1 MKLKNQTMKLSNET
15 LTVLKNFAG
24 INQSILVRKGNK
36 LRTMSVMKTVL
47 AEAVVNEE
55 FEKELIQFEG
65 YVPVI
70 LFFLLKKLVI

>member
-1 MKLKNQTMKLSNET
+1 MKLSNET